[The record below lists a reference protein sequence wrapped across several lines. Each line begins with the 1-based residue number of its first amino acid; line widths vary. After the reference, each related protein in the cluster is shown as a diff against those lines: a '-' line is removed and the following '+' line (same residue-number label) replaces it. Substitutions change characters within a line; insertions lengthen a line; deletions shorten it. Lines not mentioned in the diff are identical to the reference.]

1 MFSRHSTIRQLD
13 NLYYSIVIRER
24 GWCHAY
30 DKEGNFQVDCADYRL
45 CGYCH
50 PHRPWRNQ
58 LYGHVI
64 TPATSLK
71 NPRLIKAAGDSLF
84 IIVVYFSII
93 IYNPLLQFSINS
105 LGSVMIFRRSYQ
117 IRLEPAIC
125 FCVWLLII

>member
-50 PHRPWRNQ
+50 PHRPWRNE
-58 LYGHVI
+58 LYGNLI
-64 TPATSLK
+64 TPSTLLGILA
-71 NPRLIKAAGDSLF
+71 RLSSGEDSH
-84 IIVVYFSII
+84 YFRF
-93 IYNPLLQFSINS
+93 LQ
-105 LGSVMIFRRSYQ
+105 
-117 IRLEPAIC
+117 
-125 FCVWLLII
+125 